1 MPDSVGAALA
11 PFLPRMQVVQAGL
24 FLILLF
30 LASVWDLRFREIPDS
45 LQAAVASLTLL
56 CFCPGNLLGVLGAV
70 PYLLVALFFH
80 GMDGMGGGDIKLAAA
95 TGVVLGLS
103 ASLLS
108 SVIGL
113 SAFILYSIVYTAT
126 TRLHGKKG
134 RIAFPVGPFL
144 ALGAAAA
151 YFIKHGGIL

>member
-1 MPDSVGAALA
+1 M
-11 PFLPRMQVVQAGL
+11 QAGL

-80 GMDGMGGGDIKLAAA
+80 GMDGMG
-95 TGVVLGLS
+95 VVLGLS

-113 SAFILYSIVYTAT
+113 SAFILYSTVYTAAA
-126 TRLHGKKG
+126 RLHGKKG

-144 ALGAAAA
+144 ALGAATA